1 MMLYPGYV
9 PLRDIDPHIL
19 HYGLQFSVG
28 SWRFDKADWHDE
40 DMTNVCWKFFPDPP
54 NPSSLVFADVD
65 ELRKDTIS
73 IECVR
78 MLNNALYLHHKRRGC
93 PDPTVITT
101 SSETQY
107 HNVLEHVNIS
117 INESDAQRIDN
128 INKKDAG
135 SIGEAMKGN
144 EEQGRTGES
153 IWSKKAD
160 FRGRKGEPVIRLD
173 VKAALRKLANS
184 SKGENGVS
192 IIGKAYWMVALLWSL
207 LVFFFLVIVYAVYS
221 SNGQKQRSTKIK
233 SRRRFERI
241 AVNIGVGDK

>member
-9 PLRDIDPHIL
+9 PLRDVDPHIL
-19 HYGLQFSVG
+19 HYGLEFSVG
-28 SWRFDKADWHDE
+28 SWRFNKADWHDE

-73 IECVR
+73 IECGR
-78 MLNNALYLHHKRRGC
+78 TLNNALYLHHKRRGC
-93 PDPTVITT
+93 PDPTAITT
-101 SSETQY
+101 
-107 HNVLEHVNIS
+107 NIS
-117 INESDAQRIDN
+117 INESDTQRIDN
-128 INKKDAG
+128 NNKKDVG
-135 SIGEAMKGN
+135 STGEAIKGN

-160 FRGRKGEPVIRLD
+160 FRGRKGEPIMRLD

-184 SKGENGVS
+184 SKSENGVS

-207 LVFFFLVIVYAVYS
+207 LVFFFLLIVYAVYS

-233 SRRRFERI
+233 SRRRFEKI
-241 AVNIGVGDK
+241 AVNIGVGGDK